1 MADEKSESS
10 WIQRLRSGDAEAAQR
25 LWQDYFSRLVGFA
38 QRKLGDAPRRVA
50 DEEDIAL
57 SAINSFCAA
66 AARGQ
71 FPQLNDREDLW
82 RLLLTITA
90 RKAIHQ
96 LRDARRQKRGQGRV
110 RGESVFARA
119 DAREEL
125 GGIDEIAGAEPSPSF
140 AAEVADELRRLLQGL
155 GDDSVRDVAILKLQG
170 LSNDEIAARL
180 QCGLRTVERR
190 LRGIRAIWREEE
202 TA

>member
-1 MADEKSESS
+1 MRPSTLFQRWTRVGLMADEKSESS

-140 AAEVADELRRLLQGL
+140 AAEVADELRRLLQAWATIQ
-155 GDDSVRDVAILKLQG
+155 SATSR
-170 LSNDEIAARL
+170 S
-180 QCGLRTVERR
+180 
-190 LRGIRAIWREEE
+190 
-202 TA
+202 